1 MVWNWQKAEWP
12 DFTWERSRLAK
23 AEEQFLLGGGV
34 FLGTAKHLDSESR
47 HQLTVEAMSNEAVT
61 TSEIE
66 GEILDRDGVQ
76 SSIRRQLGLA
86 TDARRVRP
94 AEQGIGEMM
103 VDLYRTYPKPLDDH
117 TLFAWQRM
125 ITSGRTDVRDIGR
138 YRTDPEPMQV
148 VSGRIYDP
156 KVHFEAPPSER
167 VRTEM
172 RRYIEWFNRT
182 APGGEEPLP
191 VLTRAGIAHFYFE
204 CIHPFEDG
212 NGRVGRAIAEK
223 VLAQSLGQPSLTA
236 IAATI
241 LAHRKSYYDALEA
254 ANKGIELTAWLAWFA
269 GIGLEA
275 QQRTLGQVEF
285 LIDKT
290 KLLDKFRGSLNE
302 RQQKV
307 LIRMLNEGPEGFK
320 GGLSAKNYVAIART
334 STATASR
341 DLADMAERGVLARTG
356 EKRGTRYHLSIPL
369 RHVPRITIDES
380 GDIVQTPR
388 PQSAASRG

>member
-1 MVWNWQKAEWP
+1 MAWNWQRADWP
-12 DFTWERSRLAK
+12 HFTWERSRLAK
-23 AEEQFLLGGGV
+23 AEERFLLGGGV
-34 FLGTAKHLDSESR
+34 FLGTVKHLNSENR

-66 GEILDRDGVQ
+66 GEILDRDSVQ

-86 TDARRVRP
+86 TDHRRVQP

-103 VDLYRTYPKPLDDH
+103 VDLFRNYAKPLDDD
-117 TLFAWQRM
+117 TLFAWHRM
-125 ITSGRTDVRDIGR
+125 IANGRTDLRDIGR
-138 YRTDPEPMQV
+138 YRTHPEPMQV

-156 KVHFEAPPSER
+156 KVHFEAPPSAR
-167 VRTEM
+167 VGIEM

-182 APGGEEPLP
+182 APTGPEPLP
-191 VLTRAGIAHFYFE
+191 VLARAGIAHLYFE

-223 VLAQSLGQPSLTA
+223 VLAQSLGQPTLTA

-241 LAHRKSYYDALEA
+241 LANRKGYYDALEA
-254 ANKGIELTAWLAWFA
+254 ANKGTDLTDWLAWFA

-275 QQRTLGQVEF
+275 QQRTLVQVEF

-290 KLLDKFRGSLNE
+290 KLLDKFRGTLNE

-320 GGLSAKNYVAIART
+320 GGLSAKNYVAIAKT

-341 DLADMAERGVLARTG
+341 DLADMAERGVLIRTG
-356 EKRGTRYHLSIPL
+356 EKRGARYHLSIPL
-369 RHVPRITIDES
+369 RQVPRITIDKS
-380 GDIVQTPR
+380 GEIVKAPR
-388 PQSAASRG
+388 PQG

>member
-1 MVWNWQKAEWP
+1 MAWNWQKADWP
-12 DFTWERSRLAK
+12 HFTWKDSRLAK
-23 AEEQFLLGGGV
+23 AEELFLLGGGV
-34 FLGTAKHLDSESR
+34 FLGTVKHLTSENR

-66 GEILDRDGVQ
+66 GEILDRDSVQ

-86 TDARRVRP
+86 SDHRRVQP

-103 VDLYRTYPKPLDDH
+103 VDLFRNYAKPLDDD
-117 TLFAWQRM
+117 TLFAWHRM
-125 ITSGRTDVRDIGR
+125 VANGRTDLRDIGR
-138 YRTDPEPMQV
+138 YRTHPEPMQV
-148 VSGRIYDP
+148 VSGKIYDP
-156 KVHFEAPPSER
+156 KVHFEAPPSDR
-167 VRTEM
+167 VGTEM
-172 RRYIEWFNRT
+172 RRYVEWFNRT
-182 APGGEEPLP
+182 APDGSEPLP
-191 VLTRAGIAHFYFE
+191 VLTRAGIAHLYFE

-223 VLAQSLGQPSLTA
+223 VLAQSLGQPTLTA

-241 LAHRKSYYDALEA
+241 LTNRKGYYDALEA
-254 ANKGIELTAWLAWFA
+254 ANKGNDLTDWLAWFA

-275 QQRTLGQVEF
+275 QQRTLVQVEF

-290 KLLDKFRGSLNE
+290 KLLDQFRGSLNE

-320 GGLSAKNYVAIART
+320 GGLSAKNYVAIAKT

-341 DLADMAERGVLARTG
+341 DLADMAERGVLTRTG
-356 EKRGTRYHLSIPL
+356 EKRGARYHLSIPL
-369 RHVPRITIDES
+369 RQVPRITIDKS
-380 GDIVQTPR
+380 GEIVKTPR
-388 PQSAASRG
+388 PKG